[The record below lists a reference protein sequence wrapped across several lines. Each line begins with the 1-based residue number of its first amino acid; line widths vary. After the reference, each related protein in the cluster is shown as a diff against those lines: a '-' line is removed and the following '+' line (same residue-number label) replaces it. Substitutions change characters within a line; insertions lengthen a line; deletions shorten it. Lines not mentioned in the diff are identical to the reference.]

1 MGVSEN
7 SGLISLCTSVF
18 ELVYREN
25 TDLLSELFE
34 EWFEVGLSLFE
45 CGTVQFTL

>member
-1 MGVSEN
+1 MS
-7 SGLISLCTSVF
+7 SITMCAMSIGL
-18 ELVYREN
+18 EN

-34 EWFEVGLSLFE
+34 EWFEVGLSLFV